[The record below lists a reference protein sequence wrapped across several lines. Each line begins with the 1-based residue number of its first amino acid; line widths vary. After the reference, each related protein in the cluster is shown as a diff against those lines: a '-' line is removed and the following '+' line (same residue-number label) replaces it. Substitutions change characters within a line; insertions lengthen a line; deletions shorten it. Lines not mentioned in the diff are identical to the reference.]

1 MLEKHIER
9 RCCARVLDELGVVSV
24 KLVTP
29 GSTGYPDKMF
39 LIPGGKPLLIEFKA
53 PGESPGPKQLHIH
66 ARLKQLGYHVEVHD
80 DEEAA
85 FQSVQRALLESG
97 LGIG

>member
-29 GSTGYPDKMF
+29 GATGYPDRMF
-39 LIPGGKPLLIEFKA
+39 LIPGGSILMIEFKA
-53 PGESPGPKQLHIH
+53 PGESPRPKQLHIH
-66 ARLKQLGYHVEVHD
+66 ARLKQLGFRVEVHD

-85 FQSVQRALLESG
+85 FESVKRLLDSG